1 MNDFDFVKENI
12 DNKIIEQKNFK
23 NNNFRKIEKNL
34 IYDIAKA
41 RIRGNS
47 GNDVIKKYQRIKF

>member
-12 DNKIIEQKNFK
+12 DNKIIEQNFK

-41 RIRGNS
+41 RRGNS